1 MREKTQGKIYIIVGF
16 YLTIINPI
24 SSLSFAISRI
34 GAFVLYDPLSYWIEW
49 LLMYGMLAIVLAVV
63 GVYLIKI
70 GYGVIK
76 KSKKDLT

>member
-1 MREKTQGKIYIIVGF
+1 MRERTQGKIYIIVGF

-24 SSLSFAISRI
+24 SSVSYAISMI
-34 GAFVLYDPLSYWIEW
+34 GAFVPYDPLSYWIEW

-70 GYGVIK
+70 GYDVIK
-76 KSKKDLT
+76 KSKKDLI